1 MPNNKYFTSPLD
13 ANLRPVLQI
22 LKSCVEVE
30 EILDLHGLR
39 RALKT
44 AMKTAPDDAGA
55 GWVRV

>member
-1 MPNNKYFTSPLD
+1 MPNDKYFTSPLE

-44 AMKTAPDDAGA
+44 AIKAAPSDVGN
-55 GWVRV
+55 GWGRV